1 MPRGAFG
8 HVTYVTDPEPSPDPL
23 GFLVDVLSRP
33 GSLLLLVGGGVVVL
47 AALGLWMRGRPVIA
61 PWERFVD
68 RAWSYR
74 DLVPWMLRLSFGL
87 VLIGGGLSGV
97 VFAPDVR
104 LPGWPSIILTAVGFL
119 LLVGFAVRAAAVV
132 ALVAYAVAVVLQP
145 TLLGIFDV
153 AGGLLAIVLLGPAVP
168 SLDDLLRA
176 AFPSGPGARLATK
189 VPSRERY
196 GDLVPL
202 LVRVG
207 LGGAFIA
214 SGILD
219 KLLIYERGLATVE
232 KYSLTSV
239 IPVDAGL
246 WVVGAGLVETALGV
260 AILAGF
266 ATRLSAM
273 VGFAVLTL
281 TLFGL
286 PDDPVI
292 AHVGLFGSC
301 SVLVVLGA
309 GRWSVD
315 GWLARRGASDQTA
328 NGTKTKTS
336 TTMSANSAVR

>member
-1 MPRGAFG
+1 
-8 HVTYVTDPEPSPDPL
+8 
-23 GFLVDVLSRP
+23 
-33 GSLLLLVGGGVVVL
+33 
-47 AALGLWMRGRPVIA
+47 
-61 PWERFVD
+61 
-68 RAWSYR
+68 
-74 DLVPWMLRLSFGL
+74 
-87 VLIGGGLSGV
+87 
-97 VFAPDVR
+97 
-104 LPGWPSIILTAVGFL
+104 
-119 LLVGFAVRAAAVV
+119 
-132 ALVAYAVAVVLQP
+132 
-145 TLLGIFDV
+145 
-153 AGGLLAIVLLGPAVP
+153 
-168 SLDDLLRA
+168 
-176 AFPSGPGARLATK
+176 
-189 VPSRERY
+189 
-196 GDLVPL
+196 VPL